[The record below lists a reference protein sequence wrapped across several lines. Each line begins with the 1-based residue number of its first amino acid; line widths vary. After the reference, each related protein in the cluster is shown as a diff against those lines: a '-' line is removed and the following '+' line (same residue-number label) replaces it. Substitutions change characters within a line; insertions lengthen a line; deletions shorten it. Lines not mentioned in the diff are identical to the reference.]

1 MILGLWWTDF
11 DFLYGVRFAESHSDT
26 WHSSCNGVICDSI
39 KVESDVRCVPP
50 SKTPVVITHRAAVN
64 RSVWHV
70 QQSDDN
76 IIISARKRTK
86 NAHER
91 NQPLAR

>member
-1 MILGLWWTDF
+1 MECVLLKVIPTL
-11 DFLYGVRFAESHSDT
+11 
-26 WHSSCNGVICDSI
+26 HSSWNGVICDSI

-70 QQSDDN
+70 QQSDN
-76 IIISARKRTK
+76 IIISARQRTK
-86 NAHER
+86 NTHER